1 MTAVFGTITKTSNLG
16 NIVEKLEE
24 IYEKEIS
31 EEMIE
36 LVKDGEKIFIK
47 I

>member
-1 MTAVFGTITKTSNLG
+1 MTAVFGTIAKTSNLG